1 MIKFILLIA
10 LFVTT
15 PVCGVEVRRP
25 VVLPNPALLG
35 CRARTCSQLWQEENM
50 RANAAYPR
58 QVIVDID
65 QKAVTAFYNKSVSL
79 EDLKASIN
87 ERYPRCLRIDDVV
100 KVWRVEKQKFAIYLS
115 KGKNGNE
122 VAFLSFR
129 DLKFQ

>member
-1 MIKFILLIA
+1 
-10 LFVTT
+10 
-15 PVCGVEVRRP
+15 
-25 VVLPNPALLG
+25 
-35 CRARTCSQLWQEENM
+35 
-50 RANAAYPR
+50 
-58 QVIVDID
+58 
-65 QKAVTAFYNKSVSL
+65 VSL